1 MDECQHCKNLALQA
15 IEEVLIVHGK
25 QSEDVSLP
33 APNRTYFKW
42 TEEYIDC
49 FAEKQRS
56 EIMQQSLNSAQ
67 QTAYKLIMAAVEN
80 ENVAQRQ

>member
-1 MDECQHCKNLALQA
+1 MRGCFF
-15 IEEVLIVHGK
+15 
-25 QSEDVSLP
+25 P

-49 FAEKQRS
+49 LAEKQRS
-56 EIMQQSLNSAQ
+56 EIMQQSLNSEQ
-67 QTAYKLIMAAVEN
+67 QTAYNLIMAAVEN